1 MAKVQIKRMGVFS
14 CAKIYSITLA
24 AMGLIVGIIYG
35 LIFMVVGGAMMAG
48 GGRDSGMAGGSSI
61 VIGIVM
67 MVAIPVM
74 YGIIGF
80 IAGVIG
86 ALVYNVAA
94 GIVGGLELELENVDG
109 GTTYA
114 PPAPNWG
121 DQPPYTPGQQQ
132 QDPY

>member
-24 AMGLIVGIIYG
+24 AMGLIIGVIYG

-48 GGRDSGMAGGSSI
+48 GGRDAGMAGGSTL
-61 VIGIVM
+61 VIGLVM
-67 MVAIPVM
+67 MIAIPVM

-80 IAGVIG
+80 IGGIIG

-94 GIVGGLELELENVDG
+94 GIVGGLELEIENMDT
-109 GTTYA
+109 GTSYA

-132 QDPY
+132 QYPY

>member
-24 AMGLIVGIIYG
+24 AMGLIIGVIYG

-61 VIGIVM
+61 VIGLVM
-67 MVAIPVM
+67 MIAIPVF

-80 IAGVIG
+80 IGGIVG

-94 GIVGGLELELENVDG
+94 GVVGGLELEIENMDG

-132 QDPY
+132 QYPY